1 MPWFH
6 GFHGLGSQRWEA
18 KTAKPRLEV
27 KAGEPRLEAK
37 AAKPRLENDSNA
49 HREGREEDTSRTGC
63 GKRGGLELGRDQG
76 GPSYQRRYVGPSSDV
91 FGDLLASG

>member
-1 MPWFH
+1 MMARFEWHEDGGDVPWFH

-49 HREGREEDTSRTGC
+49 HREGEGGGHVEDRMW
-63 GKRGGLELGRDQG
+63 KKGGG
-76 GPSYQRRYVGPSSDV
+76 
-91 FGDLLASG
+91 